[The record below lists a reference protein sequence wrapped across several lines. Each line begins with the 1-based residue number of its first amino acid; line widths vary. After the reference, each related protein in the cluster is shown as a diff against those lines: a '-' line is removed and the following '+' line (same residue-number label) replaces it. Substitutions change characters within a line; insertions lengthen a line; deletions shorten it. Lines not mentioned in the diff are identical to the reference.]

1 MPLTITYPVDKQTIY
16 HNGVVVQ
23 PHAYKSTH
31 IKILPNDEY
40 LCTCG
45 QIQQRITCFHTH
57 RKTLKHLLASGQ
69 ITEKHPTLSIQQ
81 QRQNLLNSGAKLF

>member
-1 MPLTITYPVDKQTIY
+1 MPSTKHTIY
-16 HNGVVVQ
+16 LNGVVVPQQ
-23 PHAYKSTH
+23 PYKATH

-57 RKTLKHLLASGQ
+57 RKTLRHLLASGQ
-69 ITEKHPTLSIQQ
+69 ITESHPTLTIQQ
-81 QRQNLLNSGAKLF
+81 QRTRLLESGIHLF